1 MEYPTLC
8 RSLYCGYTSSDQ
20 YCQEQCSTRPEL
32 DAFRA
37 WLATVGTDEDQDQDQ
52 R

>member
-20 YCQEQCSTRPEL
+20 YCQEQCSNRPEL

-37 WLATVGTDEDQDQDQ
+37 WLATVGTDEDQDQD
-52 R
+52 

>member
-8 RSLYCGYTSSDQ
+8 RSESCSFTSSDV
-20 YCQEQCSTRPEL
+20 YCREQCGTRPEL

-37 WLATVGTDEDQDQDQ
+37 WLAKVGTDEDDQDQDS
-52 R
+52 